1 VKQLIFDIETL
12 GADSNS
18 ICLLA
23 SFLVYDLK
31 EDAHTPLNSLR
42 YRVKTFK
49 LSIEEQSSVYQRKS
63 DPETVKWWKEQLAYA
78 PQLKSILSPTPEDL
92 TVDRLVLDRNNY
104 QSIGGGSAT
113 CVQQSI

>member
-92 TVDRLVLDRNNY
+92 TVEQFYEQLSAWLVKEGYNKDTWN
-104 QSIGGGSAT
+104 S
-113 CVQQSI
+113 